1 VRFWVVASVLFLGLS
16 FPAWAQPAAGDTAA
30 LPTYDSYLQQ
40 CLLSASKKA
49 QSDAHLA
56 GAGLVCQ
63 CSYERL
69 ESLPRISRPQLSQAL
84 DGCSKELV
92 TNPQSFMAEYA
103 ERLREGLRRARGL

>member
-1 VRFWVVASVLFLGLS
+1 MRFWVVASVLFLSLYS
-16 FPAWAQPAAGDTAA
+16 PAWAQPAAVNTATM
-30 LPTYDSYLQQ
+30 PTYDSYLQQ

-49 QSDAHLA
+49 KSDAHLA

-103 ERLREGLRRARGL
+103 DRLREGLRRARGL

>member
-1 VRFWVVASVLFLGLS
+1 MRSWVVASVLFLSLS
-16 FPAWAQPAAGDTAA
+16 SPAWAQPAAVDTAP

-49 QSDAHLA
+49 QSDDHLA

-69 ESLPRISRPQLSQAL
+69 EGLPRISRPQLTQAL
-84 DGCSKELV
+84 GGCSKELV
-92 TNPQSFMAEYA
+92 ANPQSFMTEYA
-103 ERLREGLRRARGL
+103 PRLREGLRQARGL